1 MQPEPPQR
9 ALLAT
14 QMLRTQLIPNCFS
27 KENTQL
33 RTAVRLMLVF
43 VPWQGA
49 ADSQLCPL
57 CGHSPSPHALRL
69 STLCSTLKKNEC
81 RALEEGFESVRKRC
95 QAGQQGSVLSAA
107 PHPAPTGSHSE
118 HNLFLRAT
126 KTLVLKDK
134 NAGRNRS
141 LIPNLKLLSVS
152 LKPFPFPFL
161 FSYCSIYCTDLS
173 KSPRSLKDTQVR
185 REII

>member
-57 CGHSPSPHALRL
+57 QSPLWPFPIPTRPQAQHSLQY
-69 STLCSTLKKNEC
+69 LKNKNKNEC

-126 KTLVLKDK
+126 KTPVLKDK
-134 NAGRNRS
+134 NAGRNCF
-141 LIPNLKLLSVS
+141 LKTKSKAALS
-152 LKPFPFPFL
+152 
-161 FSYCSIYCTDLS
+161 
-173 KSPRSLKDTQVR
+173 
-185 REII
+185 